1 MHLAFQLFFII
12 SYWECYVNKKR
23 KKEKYDIITNEIIY
37 DNRGSA
43 NNGRARNNNKKEQ

>member
-1 MHLAFQLFFII
+1 M
-12 SYWECYVNKKR
+12 K
-23 KKEKYDIITNEIIY
+23 KYDIITNEIIY